1 MSLINKNHHIQEF
14 EDYLNKIIESL
25 SINREESKELKEE
38 WLQHL
43 IDSKDHYM
51 QKGIMIAMVIVSRE
65 WFSSSSEMNVIILN
79 IFLLYGLLQQIIAP
93 ARILKA
99 MNRLLHAL

>member
-1 MSLINKNHHIQEF
+1 
-14 EDYLNKIIESL
+14 
-25 SINREESKELKEE
+25 
-38 WLQHL
+38 
-43 IDSKDHYM
+43 M